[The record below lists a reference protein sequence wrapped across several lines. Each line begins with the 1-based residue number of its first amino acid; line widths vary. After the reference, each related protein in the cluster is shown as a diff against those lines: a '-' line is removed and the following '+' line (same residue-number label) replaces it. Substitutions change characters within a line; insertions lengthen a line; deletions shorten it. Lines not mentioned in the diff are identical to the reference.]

1 LPAFLAPN
9 NLKPFISQEILD
21 SKNPILFKPIKGAY
35 KGKAFGYNAELLPKV
50 CYVYVDAQKANALL
64 TSQKNMAFAAEAI
77 IRGLATVGII
87 ALVDEAT
94 GYQEIRDRNAL
105 QKILDKYLLKE
116 YASWAKRFPDEFYKE
131 MFRLKNWQW
140 NGMSVKRP
148 SVDQLWLTYLVRCIA
163 RENPECEIDMLL
175 GSVIDTVR
183 AAEKEDNLLLQTTTK

>member
-1 LPAFLAPN
+1 MSKLIKATHQGVIKIGDKEIDCAVLEDGTRVITQTSFLRALDRSIRPAAKQGASFEGLPAFLAPN

-94 GYQEIRDRNAL
+94 GYQEIRA
-105 QKILDKYLLKE
+105 
-116 YASWAKRFPDEFYKE
+116 
-131 MFRLKNWQW
+131 
-140 NGMSVKRP
+140 V
-148 SVDQLWLTYLVRCIA
+148 IA
-163 RENPECEIDMLL
+163 
-175 GSVIDTVR
+175 
-183 AAEKEDNLLLQTTTK
+183 